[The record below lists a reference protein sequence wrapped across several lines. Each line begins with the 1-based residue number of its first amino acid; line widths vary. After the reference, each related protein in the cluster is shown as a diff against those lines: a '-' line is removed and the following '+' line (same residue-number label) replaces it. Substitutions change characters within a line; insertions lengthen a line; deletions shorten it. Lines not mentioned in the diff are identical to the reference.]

1 MYLTPQHILLAG
13 ATGLTGEHLLDR
25 LLSEPTVARVLA
37 PSRRPLAAHPHLLNP
52 VGELLELL
60 PQLSG
65 PVDTAFCCLGSTIKQ
80 AGSQQAFRA
89 VDHDLVL
96 AFGKRARELGARH
109 LLVISA
115 LGADANSAVFYNKV
129 KGEMEQALQDQDWP
143 QLTIVR
149 PSLLLGA
156 RQEFRL
162 GERLAAP
169 FMRWLPGKY
178 RGIEATV
185 LARALWRLAL
195 EEDSGLRIIE
205 SNQLRRLG
213 R

>member
-25 LLSEPTVARVLA
+25 LLNEPTVARVLA
-37 PSRRPLAAHPHLLNP
+37 PSRRPLAAHAHLENP
-52 VGELLELL
+52 QGELLTLL
-60 PQLSG
+60 PELSG
-65 PVDTAFCCLGSTIKQ
+65 KVDTAFCCLGTTIKQ
-80 AGSQQAFRA
+80 AGSQEAE
-89 VDHDLVL
+89 
-96 AFGKRARELGARH
+96 RARALGARH

-115 LGADANSAVFYNKV
+115 LGADANSTVFYNKV
-129 KGEMEQALQDQDWP
+129 KGQMEQALRAQGWP

-195 EEDSGLRIIE
+195 EEDAGTRVIE
-205 SNQLRRLG
+205 SDQLRRLG

>member
-25 LLSEPTVARVLA
+25 LLNEPTVARVLA
-37 PSRRPLAAHPHLLNP
+37 PSCRPLAMHTHLENP
-52 VGELLELL
+52 QGELLALL
-60 PQLSG
+60 PQLDG
-65 PVDTAFCCLGSTIKQ
+65 KVDTAFCCLGTTIKQ
-80 AGSQQAFRA
+80 AGSQAAFRA
-89 VDHDLVL
+89 VDHDLVIAFAERAL
-96 AFGKRARELGARH
+96 ALGARH

-115 LGADANSAVFYNKV
+115 LGADAGSTVFYNRV
-129 KGEMEQALQDQDWP
+129 KGEMEHALRKQNWP
-143 QLTIVR
+143 QLTIAR

-169 FMRWLPGKY
+169 LMRWLPGKY
-178 RGIEATV
+178 RGIQATV

-195 EEDSGLRIIE
+195 EEDTVTRVVE